1 MTCAYIQHMEKSNFF
16 CIIEGPIVSW
26 AKWADSIYPSPYL
39 KSTHPLLKNFPAHD
53 LAIPNASP
61 H

>member
-1 MTCAYIQHMEKSNFF
+1 MEKSNFLR
-16 CIIEGPIVSW
+16 IIEGPIVSW
-26 AKWADSIYPSPYL
+26 AKWADSIYPPPPYL
-39 KSTHPLLKNFPAHD
+39 KSTHPLLKNLPAHD